1 MKRVF
6 SFLTVIS
13 LVLPTGLWTH
23 PRKRPETRFLDPL
36 HPKCA
41 QSLAFSMPCG
51 ALLSEKPGF
60 SHFVQAPV
68 SELLGP
74 ASAGESDDSEA
85 PRQAMGFKPGE
96 VLVKFATNVGASW
109 VAANLAAK
117 GLTITGAIPSLDI
130 KRLAVP
136 PSQELMWVEELRG
149 EPGLVFAEPNY
160 LAHAAETIPDDPHYT
175 EQWGLPRIRAPQAW
189 DLTTGDAL
197 IIAVIDTGVD
207 LDHPDLVGKLWT
219 NADEI
224 PDNGLDDDGNGYVDD
239 SHGWDF
245 VNDDAEPQ
253 DDYWHGTHVAGI
265 AAADTDNGQGVAGI
279 SWGARIMPLKVLDAS
294 GDGNYADVASAMVY
308 AADSGA
314 RILNLSLGGED
325 YSTTLAEAVSYARE
339 RGCLLAAA
347 TGNDSGAVLYPA
359 ANGGVLAVVATDRW
373 DRRWSGSNHGS
384 EVDVAAPGV
393 DIYSTILNNTYLSA
407 SGTSTATPH
416 VSGLAA
422 LVWSVKPDL
431 TNDEVAR
438 VITETVRDLGTPGW
452 DEFYGWGRIDA
463 YQAIS
468 SVAVFKVYLPLILK
482 STPPPACPRPTP
494 RPSGP
499 S

>member
-1 MKRVF
+1 MIIV
-6 SFLTVIS
+6 S
-13 LVLPTGLWTH
+13 LVL
-23 PRKRPETRFLDPL
+23 
-36 HPKCA
+36 
-41 QSLAFSMPCG
+41 
-51 ALLSEKPGF
+51 
-60 SHFVQAPV
+60 

-74 ASAGESDDSEA
+74 ASAGEPDNSGA
-85 PRQAMGFKPGE
+85 LPQASRFKPGE
-96 VLVKFATNVGASW
+96 VLVKFATGVRSSQA
-109 VAANLAAK
+109 AANLAAK
-117 GLTITGAIPSLDI
+117 GLTITGKIPSLDI

-136 PSQELMWVEELRG
+136 PGQELMWIEELRD

-175 EQWGLPRIRAPQAW
+175 EQWGLPRIRAPEAW
-189 DLTTGDAL
+189 DLTTGDDL

-265 AAADTDNGQGVAGI
+265 AAADTDNGQGVAGV

-294 GDGNYADVASAMVY
+294 GEGSYTDVISATVY
-308 AADSGA
+308 AANNGA
-314 RILNLSLGGED
+314 RILNLSLGGEY
-325 YSTTLAEAVSYARE
+325 YSAVLAEAVGYARQ

-347 TGNDSGAVLYPA
+347 AGNDSGAVFYPA
-359 ANGGVLAVVATDRW
+359 ANDGVLAVVATTRW
-373 DRRWSGSNHGS
+373 DRRWYRSNYGP
-384 EVDVAAPGV
+384 EVDAAAPGA
-393 DIYSTILNNTYLSA
+393 DIYSTTLDDAYLSA
-407 SGTSTATPH
+407 SGTSAAAPH

-422 LVWSVKPDL
+422 LVWSVQPDL

-452 DEFYGWGRIDA
+452 DQFYGWGRIDA
-463 YQAIS
+463 YQAVS
-468 SVAVFKVYLPLILK
+468 SVVVFRVYLPLIFK
-482 STPPPACPRPTP
+482 STPPPACPGPTP
-494 RPSGP
+494 RPS
-499 S
+499 SLF